1 MQITMLELTDII
13 IHAYLKGQ
21 RDLEKATDNTK
32 LVDAVVSHCQE
43 QTVRQRH
50 LRNVDKSLDEDTLTS
65 FKKNPEPHKYEPLSS
80 SESNICKWCNNP
92 WNSKIHGTF
101 GGEPIPDKAVDETGQ
116 HKFEPIVPNSKACK
130 FCDHPWNARIH
141 IEHQK
146 PKDHEFNGSYQYQLP
161 CTICGQPYNSVKH
174 LPIGTVRCKSTHEY
188 HPCARKINHVE
199 DHFYDTALKVA
210 EI

>member
-43 QTVRQRH
+43 QTWRQRH

-101 GGEPIPDKAVDETGQ
+101 GGEPIPDKAVEDKPRD
-116 HKFEPIVPNSKACK
+116 HAFESGTQINRCIV
-130 FCDHPWNARIH
+130 
-141 IEHQK
+141 
-146 PKDHEFNGSYQYQLP
+146 
-161 CTICGQPYNSVKH
+161 CGQPWNSLKH
-174 LPIGTVRCKSTHEY
+174 LTVGTVGCKTTHEY
-188 HPCARKINHVE
+188 HPCVLAMGHNE
-199 DHFYDTALKVA
+199 DHFYDMAVQIGYT
-210 EI
+210 ERR